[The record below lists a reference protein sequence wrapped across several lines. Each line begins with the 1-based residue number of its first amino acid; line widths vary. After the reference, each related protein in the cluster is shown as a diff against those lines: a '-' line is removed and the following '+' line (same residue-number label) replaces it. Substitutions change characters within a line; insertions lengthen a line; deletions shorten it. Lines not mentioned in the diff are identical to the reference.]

1 MKKSKIVSL
10 FILFASLT
18 SCEEFF
24 LDDEP
29 KNNPVETFNQFWL
42 DFDMY
47 YANFVIKNIDWDSVH
62 SEYYPKISISTS
74 NNELLSHFKQII
86 LPLKD
91 AHVNIYTSWEVVS
104 YNYYENSPLN
114 SHVNLNKYINFYPS
128 HENNEIMTYGHI
140 KDYNLGYIMLKTF
153 AGLGE
158 NLEHGDTRYN
168 FIDKIIDDFDL
179 KDGIIIDIRSNGG
192 GNLSN
197 AEIVAS
203 RFTDME
209 RLYKKQKFKSG
220 PNRNDFSEWYNH
232 FIKPKGEKQF
242 LKPVVVLTN
251 KQVGSTAES
260 FVLAMRSLPQVTLV
274 GDTTG
279 GASSNPVFRELP
291 NGWTFR
297 LSTSYSST
305 SDGFVFEGK
314 GIPPDIPIWITEYDV
329 QNGRDAII
337 EKAIEILGTK

>member
-1 MKKSKIVSL
+1 MKTKILYLLFSL
-10 FILFASLT
+10 VILA
-18 SCEEFF
+18 SCEKFF
-24 LDDEP
+24 LGEEP

-62 SEYYPKISISTS
+62 SEYYPRVTASTS
-74 NNELLSHFKQII
+74 NQELLSFFKQIT

-91 AHVNIYTSWEVVS
+91 AHVNIYTSGEVVS

-114 SHVNLNKYINFYPS
+114 SHVNLSKYINFYPS
-128 HENNEIMTYGHI
+128 HEN
-140 KDYNLGYIMLKTF
+140 
-153 AGLGE
+153 
-158 NLEHGDTRYN
+158 
-168 FIDKIIDDFDL
+168 IDKIIDEFDSM
-179 KDGIIIDIRSNGG
+179 DGIIMDIRSNGG

-197 AEIVAS
+197 AEVVAS
-203 RFTDME
+203 RFADME
-209 RLYKKQKFKSG
+209 RLYMKQKFKSG
-220 PNRNDFSEWYNH
+220 PSRNDFSEWLNH

-242 LKPVVVLTN
+242 LKPVVLLTN

-260 FVLAMRSLPQVTLV
+260 FVLAMKSLPQVTIV

-279 GASSNPVFRELP
+279 GASGNPVFRELP
-291 NGWTFR
+291 NGWTIR

-305 SDGFVFEGK
+305 SDGFIFEGK
-314 GIPPDIPIWITEYDV
+314 GIPPNVPIWITNEDV
-329 QNGRDAII
+329 QNGTDAII

>member
-1 MKKSKIVSL
+1 MKTKTLYLLISFV
-10 FILFASLT
+10 ALT

-24 LDDEP
+24 LGEEP
-29 KNNPVETFNQFWL
+29 KNNPMENFNQFWL
-42 DFDMY
+42 DFDMH
-47 YANFVIKNIDWDSVH
+47 YAHFELKNIDWDSVY
-62 SEYYPKISISTS
+62 SEYYPKITVNTS
-74 NNELLSHFKQII
+74 SQELLSYFKQII

-91 AHVNIYTSWEVVS
+91 AHVNIYTSWEVVN

-114 SHVNLNKYINFYPS
+114 SHVNLNKYINFLPS

-153 AGLGE
+153 AGVGE
-158 NLEHGDTRYN
+158 NLEHGDTRYF
-168 FIDKIIDDFDL
+168 FIDKILEEFDL

-197 AEIVAS
+197 AEVVAS
-203 RFTDME
+203 RFADME
-209 RLYKKQKFKSG
+209 RLYMKQKFKSG

-232 FIKPKGEKQF
+232 LIKPKGEKQF

-251 KQVGSTAES
+251 KQVGSTSEG
-260 FVLAMRSLPQVTLV
+260 FVLAMKSLPQVTIV

-279 GASSNPVFRELP
+279 GASGNPVFRELP

-305 SDGFVFEGK
+305 SYGVVFEGK
-314 GIPPDIPIWITEYDV
+314 GIPPDIPIWISEVDT
-329 QNGRDAII
+329 QNGKDAII
-337 EKAIEILGTK
+337 EKAIEILSTK